1 MVAAVHISDNFA
13 TVYAMSAKCLHAID
27 SVQDQP
33 QTTLT
38 HWQLIK
44 VRSSDGTFTRHL
56 KGRADGE
63 GRASSSIVVLDI
75 VGLQATTQ
83 SGRIYVLEQPGRD
96 GDADWVF
103 GNWLRINAC
112 TQHSDQT
119 RALLR
124 LHAGKVKVA
133 R

>member
-1 MVAAVHISDNFA
+1 MNENID
-13 TVYAMSAKCLHAID
+13 TVKVVIQECLHEID
-27 SVQDQP
+27 SVQNKP

-63 GRASSSIVVLDI
+63 GRASTSIVALNV

-83 SGRIYVLEQPGRD
+83 SGRIYVLERPGHD
-96 GDADWVF
+96 SDADWVF
-103 GNWLRINAC
+103 GNWLRINGC
-112 TQHSDQT
+112 TQHSVQT

-124 LHAGKVKVA
+124 LRAGKMKVA